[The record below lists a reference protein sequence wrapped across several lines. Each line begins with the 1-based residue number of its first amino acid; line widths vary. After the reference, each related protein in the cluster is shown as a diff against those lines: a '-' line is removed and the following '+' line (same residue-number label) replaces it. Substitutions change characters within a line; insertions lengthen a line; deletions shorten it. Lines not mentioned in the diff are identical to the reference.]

1 MARIGKRD
9 FNKVSLPGIVFGNGR
24 PVLNSKDKNRN
35 IGLVLVLARENGQTV
50 DDEGRRCF

>member
-9 FNKVSLPGIVFGNGR
+9 FNKVSLPGIIFGNGM
-24 PVLNSKDKNRN
+24 PVLNSKGQNGN

>member
-9 FNKVSLPGIVFGNGR
+9 FNKVSLPGIIFGNGM

-50 DDEGRRCF
+50 DDEGCF